1 MIKLVSSADNLG
13 SKHRDNTSESLL
25 TDLTNA
31 LAAFFFSEELSLSS
45 DSLEDDS
52 IEETKT
58 PSPEHIVPESATMQ
72 QINRTHQHQHQNQ
85 QRQQHQH
92 RQQAQLGSNNT
103 YNFKVKTEPMGHH
116 HMELKSDENL
126 DDGLVENAAKELFG
140 SDLLFSQEDLHTDE
154 FWNELIDTSENSS
167 LNQHKV
173 MLREDLEEL
182 ESSIIKVERES
193 PSSPFFSSTI
203 HQSTLTGF

>member
-1 MIKLVSSADNLG
+1 M
-13 SKHRDNTSESLL
+13 
-25 TDLTNA
+25 
-31 LAAFFFSEELSLSS
+31 SLSS

-58 PSPEHIVPESATMQ
+58 PSPEHIVPESTTMHQ
-72 QINRTHQHQHQNQ
+72 NNRVQHHQHNHHHQQ
-85 QRQQHQH
+85 QQQK
-92 RQQAQLGSNNT
+92 QQTQLGNN
-103 YNFKVKTEPMGHH
+103 NGFGFKVKTEPMGQSH

-126 DDGLVENAAKELFG
+126 DDGMVENAAKELFG

-154 FWNELIDTSENSS
+154 FWNELIDSSENST

-173 MLREDLEEL
+173 MLSEDLEEL

-203 HQSTLTGF
+203 HQPTLTGF

>member
-1 MIKLVSSADNLG
+1 MFSS
-13 SKHRDNTSESLL
+13 
-25 TDLTNA
+25 
-31 LAAFFFSEELSLSS
+31 AFFFSEELSLSS

-58 PSPEHIVPESATMQ
+58 PSPEHIVPESTTMQ
-72 QINRTHQHQHQNQ
+72 QNNRFHQRINSHHQQ
-85 QRQQHQH
+85 QPT
-92 RQQAQLGSNNT
+92 QLSNNG
-103 YNFKVKTEPMGHH
+103 YNFKAKTEPIRHH

-154 FWNELIDTSENSS
+154 FWNELIDSSENST

-173 MLREDLEEL
+173 MLNEDLEEL

-193 PSSPFFSSTI
+193 PSSPFFSSTV
-203 HQSTLTGF
+203 HQPTLTGF